1 MKWFLLSLILFCF
14 SSLAQ
19 VVCRDPDNVG
29 DAGSEAGAI
38 SSRCNKA
45 VLAAAGDSVD
55 RDGNVQAIVNNATT
69 ELVDDTGQPL
79 QPGATEAL
87 Q

>member
-38 SSRCNKA
+38 SSQCNEA
-45 VLAAAGDSVD
+45 VLAAAGGAVT
-55 RDGNVQAIVNNATT
+55 RDENVQAIVNNTT
-69 ELVDDTGQPL
+69 ELVDDIGEPL
-79 QPGATEAL
+79 QPGTTESGK
-87 Q
+87 